1 MTYPTGCHTKH
12 DIYEREVLYH
22 LELLQWKQRITCS
35 RVFTVSRG
43 VVITDEQAPAT
54 IPAVA

>member
-1 MTYPTGCHTKH
+1 M
-12 DIYEREVLYH
+12 IYEREVLYH